1 MMCGRDTVDERS
13 LPYTWSGACE
23 IVSTSSK
30 ITSVSLLRSKD
41 RSLVRDSHVTTSVAV
56 FNVLNVF

>member
-1 MMCGRDTVDERS
+1 MMCGRDTADERS

-30 ITSVSLLRSKD
+30 ITSVSLLSSRD
-41 RSLVRDSHVTTSVAV
+41 RSLMWDSHVTTSVEV
-56 FNVLNVF
+56 FNVLNAF